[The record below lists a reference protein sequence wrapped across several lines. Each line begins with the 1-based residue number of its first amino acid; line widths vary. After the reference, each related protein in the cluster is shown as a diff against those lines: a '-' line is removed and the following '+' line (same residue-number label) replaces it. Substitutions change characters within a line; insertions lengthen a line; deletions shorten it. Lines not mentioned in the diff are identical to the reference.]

1 MTYINPVYTYG
12 KERFMKRCVECGI
25 DGIIVPDLP
34 YEEKEDLSEKVEA
47 LIKERAEAR
56 KEKNYKRADEIR
68 DELKAMG
75 IVLEDTSS
83 GVKWKKI

>member
-1 MTYINPVYTYG
+1 MTELCSVLG
-12 KERFMKRCVECGI
+12 VKAK
-25 DGIIVPDLP
+25 
-34 YEEKEDLSEKVEA
+34 EEKEDLSEKVEA

>member
-1 MTYINPVYTYG
+1 M
-12 KERFMKRCVECGI
+12 
-25 DGIIVPDLP
+25 
-34 YEEKEDLSEKVEA
+34 EA